1 MLQALPVE
9 NYFVYI
15 LKCADGTLYAGSTN
29 DVERRV
35 QEHNDSKRGAS
46 YTKSRRPVELLYSE
60 PCGPRG
66 DAERREYRIKQLT
79 RVQKLALISKK
90 FPKA

>member
-1 MLQALPVE
+1 MLQALPIE

-15 LKCADGTLYAGSTN
+15 LKCADGTLYAGSTT

-35 QEHNDSKRGAS
+35 VEHNQSNRGAS
-46 YTKSRRPVELLYSE
+46 YTKSRRPVELLYTE
-60 PCGPRG
+60 PCGDRG

-79 RVQKLALISKK
+79 RAQKLALISKK
-90 FPKA
+90 VITS